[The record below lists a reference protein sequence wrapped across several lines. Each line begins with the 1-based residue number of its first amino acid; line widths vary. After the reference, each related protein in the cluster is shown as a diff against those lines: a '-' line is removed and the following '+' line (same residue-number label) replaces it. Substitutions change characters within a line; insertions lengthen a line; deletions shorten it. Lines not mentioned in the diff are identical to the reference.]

1 MILLKL
7 NFVQFFQDH
16 SVLLVKLPLVY
27 LLVFLLSLTH
37 ICYCASCMCCTCWAL
52 TASNIAVT
60 VSTVCSVGC
69 SFIQTATGDTWIQDA
84 KRALYLLD
92 DVISCHISCLKSVTW
107 NLKWVSHFHCNSLI
121 NNFRPLLQCF
131 DHLHASYAVW
141 TVLFLVACVCLSVKK
156 SKKQLYRNWCN
167 IVGMWDLGVI
177 RFCDIWPWQRFL
189 YFMVKK
195 RTCNLKTVCQI
206 LILFYLVMYLSSF
219 Y

>member
-1 MILLKL
+1 MILLQTVSKL

-107 NLKWVSHFHCNSLI
+107 NLKWVSYFHCNSL
-121 NNFRPLLQCF
+121 RLLTILDHYFNALIICVPAMLCETYCF
-131 DHLHASYAVW
+131 
-141 TVLFLVACVCLSVKK
+141 
-156 SKKQLYRNWCN
+156 
-167 IVGMWDLGVI
+167 
-177 RFCDIWPWQRFL
+177 
-189 YFMVKK
+189 
-195 RTCNLKTVCQI
+195 
-206 LILFYLVMYLSSF
+206 
-219 Y
+219 